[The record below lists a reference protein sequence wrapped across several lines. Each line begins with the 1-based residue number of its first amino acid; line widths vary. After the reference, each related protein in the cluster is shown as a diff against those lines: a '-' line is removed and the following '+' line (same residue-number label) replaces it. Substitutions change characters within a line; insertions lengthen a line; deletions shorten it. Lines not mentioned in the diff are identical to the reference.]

1 MPARSRLVLIGAGVV
16 AAAAIALGIAWL
28 VQTSRLQARLL
39 TTDPDRI
46 AASPELVS
54 YAASL
59 ARPAYA
65 HNCASCHGAKMQG
78 DQAKGAPNLRDQ
90 TWLYDAGGIGDL
102 ERTILYGIRSG
113 LGKSRNITDMP
124 AMGRTLQLSP
134 TEIHDV
140 EIYVLSLTRP
150 ETDIGAV
157 QRGSAIFQTKGSCYD
172 CHSSDAQGNP
182 DYGAPN
188 LTDNDWLYGG
198 DPRAVYSSI
207 YDGRHGVCPA
217 WIGKLKPAVIR
228 ALAVYIHTVSQPKPT
243 LRKGAVHG

>member
-16 AAAAIALGIAWL
+16 AVAAIALWIASL
-28 VQTSRLQARLL
+28 VHTGRLQARLL
-39 TTDPDRI
+39 TTDPDKV
-46 AASPELVS
+46 AATPELVH

-65 HNCASCHGAKMQG
+65 RNCASCHGAEMQG
-78 DQAKGAPNLRDQ
+78 DQTRGAPNLRDQ
-90 TWLYDAGGIGDL
+90 TWLYDAGGVGDL

-134 TEIHDV
+134 AEIQDV
-140 EIYVLSLTRP
+140 ETFMLSLTRP
-150 ETDIGAV
+150 EKDVGAI
-157 QRGSAIFQTKGSCYD
+157 QRGSVIFQTKGSCYD

-188 LTDNDWLYGG
+188 LADNDWLYGG
-198 DPRAVYSSI
+198 DSKAVYSSI
-207 YDGRHGVCPA
+207 YNGRHGVCPA

-228 ALAVYIHTVSQPKPT
+228 ALAVYIHTTAQPP
-243 LRKGAVHG
+243 RKGAAHG